1 MGEKKSQRRPAD
13 RTSVAA
19 LEADVAFFD
28 ARLSLASKQPDTAYQ
43 QAQKKTY
50 EILGSVMG
58 NTLKKLR
65 SKPKK

>member
-1 MGEKKSQRRPAD
+1 M
-13 RTSVAA
+13 
-19 LEADVAFFD
+19 AFFD